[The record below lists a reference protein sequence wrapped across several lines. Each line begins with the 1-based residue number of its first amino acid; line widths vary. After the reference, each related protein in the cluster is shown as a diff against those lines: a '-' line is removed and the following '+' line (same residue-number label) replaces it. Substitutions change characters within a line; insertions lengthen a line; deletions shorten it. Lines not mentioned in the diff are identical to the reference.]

1 MKQSKKRSKKTVEDL
16 KHGMWAATEI
26 HLFQHFLAGILTGAH
41 QEAARMNIHHK
52 ELIAY
57 GLAHA
62 ACILADDHGDRTPVM
77 AALHERWPEYCREVT
92 EAEFNAMLKPGAPPM
107 RRPDAT

>member
-1 MKQSKKRSKKTVEDL
+1 MNQTVEDL
-16 KHGMWAATEI
+16 KLRMREATEAN
-26 HLFQHFLAGILTGAH
+26 LFQHFLAGILASAH
-41 QEAARMNIHHK
+41 QEAARLNIRH
-52 ELIAY
+52 EQLIAY

-62 ACILADDHGDRTPVM
+62 ACMLADKHGDRTPVM

-92 EAEFNAMLKPGAPPM
+92 EKEFNAMLKPGAPPM